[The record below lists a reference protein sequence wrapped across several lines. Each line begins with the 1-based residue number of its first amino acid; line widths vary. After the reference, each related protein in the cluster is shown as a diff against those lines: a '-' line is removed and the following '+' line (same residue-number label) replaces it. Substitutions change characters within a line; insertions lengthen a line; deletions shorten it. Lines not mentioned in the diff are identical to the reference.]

1 MDLREGPDANF
12 YEITVLTD
20 MLLAIGISLVSIY
33 GIFFD
38 WAHHGAMP
46 ETPVLVG
53 VPLASLSTIG
63 LVIGFARNRSH
74 SKRIAALTLACSLTI
89 PCWTILSVGKGKWNI
104 ILAMLI
110 GPGILLAALSSIKLM
125 QLRDAPR

>member
-12 YEITVLTD
+12 YEITVLAD
-20 MLLAIGISLVSIY
+20 MLLAIGISLVSIF

-38 WAHHGAMP
+38 WTRHGAVP

-53 VPLASLSTIG
+53 VPLALLSTTG
-63 LVIGFARNRSH
+63 LIIGFARNRSH
-74 SKRIAALTLACSLTI
+74 SKRIAVLTLACSLMI